1 MAAKTYELKIPVF
14 ISEILNRERGLFDLT
29 NEQMITL
36 LKQKIDKHSASGNSI
51 VASKR
56 KKPKTK
62 EIKALSYKEY
72 NFNNIP
78 SLFVR
83 MNTADTNLYDTYIE
97 RDEKIELT
105 KSDRIGSENNWLLFY
120 PYIRGIDPNKY
131 ICCWLIFIYADPHKT
146 FEDISQAAKVFVK
159 RVLELKLKNIKTQDV
174 LNELKESNATTKL
187 EVRYTTVLTD
197 FEDTNG
203 KYQDYLI
210 SGRIRKRKEQIFDN
224 MPFSLTEEIINDD
237 SYQTEFQKKEIN
249 VFLGKKEF
257 KILKREQLDEA
268 KKQLEDLVEETFNMC
283 TEITESELEPQTL
296 YDIDFMAGKLKPVI
310 ENYLDS
316 YA

>member
-14 ISEILNRERGLFDLT
+14 ISEIVNQERGLFDLT
-29 NEQMITL
+29 HEHMITL

-51 VASKR
+51 VAPKR

-62 EIKALSYKEY
+62 EIKALSYQEY

-78 SLFVR
+78 TLFVR

-97 RDEKIELT
+97 REEKIELT
-105 KSDRIGSENNWLLFY
+105 KSDRIGSDNNWLLFY
-120 PYIRGIDPNKY
+120 PYIRGVDPNKY
-131 ICCWLIFIYADPHKT
+131 TCCWLIFIYADPHKT
-146 FEDISQAAKVFVK
+146 FEDITQAAKVFVK

-174 LNELKESNATTKL
+174 LNELKEANATTKL
-187 EVRYTTVLTD
+187 EVRYTTVLND
-197 FEDTNG
+197 FEDTEV

-210 SGRIRKRKEQIFDN
+210 SGRMKKRKEQIFNN

-283 TEITESELEPQTL
+283 TEITEIELEPKTL
-296 YDIDFMAGKLKPVI
+296 YNIDFMADKLKPVI

>member
-14 ISEILNRERGLFDLT
+14 ISEILSEERGMFDLT
-29 NEQMITL
+29 HEQMISS
-36 LKQKIDKHSASGNSI
+36 LKQKIDKHSASGHSI
-51 VASKR
+51 VTPKR

-62 EIKALSYKEY
+62 EIKALSYQEY
-72 NFNNIP
+72 SFNNIP
-78 SLFVR
+78 ALFVR

-97 RDEKIELT
+97 REERIELT

-131 ICCWLIFIYADPHKT
+131 TCCWLIFIYADPHKT
-146 FEDISQAAKVFVK
+146 FKDITQAAKTFVK
-159 RVLELKLKNIKTQDV
+159 RVLELKLKNIKTQEV
-174 LNELKESNATTKL
+174 LNELKQANSTAKL
-187 EVRYTTVLTD
+187 KIRYTTILND
-197 FEDTNG
+197 FEDTDA
-203 KYQDYLI
+203 KYQEYQI
-210 SGRIRKRKEQIFDN
+210 SGKMRKLKEQVFDN

-237 SYQTEFQKKEIN
+237 SYQSEFQKKEIN

-257 KILKREQLDEA
+257 KILKREQIDEA

-283 TEITESELEPQTL
+283 SEIHENELEPETL
-296 YDIDFMAGKLKPVI
+296 YDIDFMAEKLKPVI